1 LSTKDR
7 VRDRNVPRVSTYY
20 HVEVDDHS
28 LIFAENTPAE
38 TFVDDVDRLGFENW
52 AKHEA
57 LYPNGKHVYA

>member
-1 LSTKDR
+1 
-7 VRDRNVPRVSTYY
+7 VPRVSTYY

-52 AKHEA
+52 AEHEA